1 MIYNNLFKVNKSSAS
16 KNALYY
22 LVESRKYKFS
32 FIFDK
37 KSVSILSAL
46 SIGTVI
52 ILGSNLLFYGI
63 LSLNNSKKI
72 VELSTYNS
80 QYESSVSQLTSMQD
94 SLNET
99 KKSADV
105 IYNLSEKSTKW
116 SNIIESIAA
125 QLPYDSVLTGIASI
139 SQEQLSEIE
148 EEMAS
153 DDNGFQEEDSE
164 NNMVDEDLYYDD
176 ESTEEYDDEST
187 EEYDEDGN
195 LIESNKNDLND
206 KNMVLITGKSLSM
219 VNMSLFL
226 DKLDGL
232 HIFSKVENLTSVKL
246 DDQDFY
252 EFVIYATLR

>member
-1 MIYNNLFKVNKSSAS
+1 MIYNNLFKVNKSSSS

-22 LVESRKYKFS
+22 LIESRKYKFS

-46 SIGTVI
+46 SIGMII
-52 ILGSNLLFYGI
+52 ILGFNLLFYGI
-63 LSLNNSKKI
+63 LNLNNSKKI
-72 VELSTYNS
+72 LELSTYNS
-80 QYESSVSQLTSMQD
+80 QYESSISQLTSMQD
-94 SLNET
+94 SLEET

-139 SQEQLSEIE
+139 SQEQLSAIE
-148 EEMAS
+148 DEMSS
-153 DDNGFQEEDSE
+153 DDNGFKEDSE
-164 NNMVDEDLYYDD
+164 NDTVADDSSLEDED
-176 ESTEEYDDEST
+176 S

>member
-1 MIYNNLFKVNKSSAS
+1 MIYNNLFKVNKSSSS

-46 SIGTVI
+46 SIGMII
-52 ILGSNLLFYGI
+52 ILGFNLLFYGI
-63 LSLNNSKKI
+63 LNLNNSKKI
-72 VELSTYNS
+72 LELSIYNS
-80 QYESSVSQLTSMQD
+80 QYESSISQLTSMQD
-94 SLNET
+94 SLEET

-139 SQEQLSEIE
+139 SQEQLSAIE
-148 EEMAS
+148 DEMSS
-153 DDNGFQEEDSE
+153 DDNGFKEDSE
-164 NNMVDEDLYYDD
+164 NDTVDDDSSLEDED
-176 ESTEEYDDEST
+176 S

>member
-1 MIYNNLFKVNKSSAS
+1 MIYNNLFKVNKSSSS

-46 SIGTVI
+46 SIGMII
-52 ILGSNLLFYGI
+52 ILGFNLLFYGI
-63 LSLNNSKKI
+63 LNLNNSKKI
-72 VELSTYNS
+72 LELSTYNS
-80 QYESSVSQLTSMQD
+80 QYESSISQLTSMQD
-94 SLNET
+94 SLEET

-139 SQEQLSEIE
+139 SQEQLSAIE
-148 EEMAS
+148 DEMSS
-153 DDNGFQEEDSE
+153 DDNGFKEDSE
-164 NNMVDEDLYYDD
+164 NDTVADDSSLEDED
-176 ESTEEYDDEST
+176 S

>member
-1 MIYNNLFKVNKSSAS
+1 MIYNNLFKVNKNSSS

-46 SIGTVI
+46 SIGMII
-52 ILGSNLLFYGI
+52 ILSFNLLFYGI
-63 LSLNNSKKI
+63 LNLNNSKKI
-72 VELSTYNS
+72 LELSTCNS
-80 QYESSVSQLTSMQD
+80 QYESSISQLTSMQD
-94 SLNET
+94 SLEET

-105 IYNLSEKSTKW
+105 IYNLSEKSIKW

-125 QLPYDSVLTGIASI
+125 QLPYDSVLTGITSI
-139 SQEQLSEIE
+139 SQEQLSAIE
-148 EEMAS
+148 DEMSS
-153 DDNGFQEEDSE
+153 DDNGFKEDSE
-164 NNMVDEDLYYDD
+164 NDTVADDSYLEDED
-176 ESTEEYDDEST
+176 S

>member
-1 MIYNNLFKVNKSSAS
+1 MIYNNLFKVNKSSSS

-46 SIGTVI
+46 SIGMII
-52 ILGSNLLFYGI
+52 ILGFNLLFYGI
-63 LSLNNSKKI
+63 LNINNSKKI
-72 VELSTYNS
+72 LELSTYNS
-80 QYESSVSQLTSMQD
+80 QYESSISQLTSMQD
-94 SLNET
+94 SLEET
-99 KKSADV
+99 KKSVDV

-139 SQEQLSEIE
+139 SQEQLSAIE
-148 EEMAS
+148 DEMSS
-153 DDNGFQEEDSE
+153 DDNGFKEDSE
-164 NNMVDEDLYYDD
+164 NDTVADDSSLEDED
-176 ESTEEYDDEST
+176 S

>member
-1 MIYNNLFKVNKSSAS
+1 MIYNNLFKVNKSSSS

-46 SIGTVI
+46 SIGMII
-52 ILGSNLLFYGI
+52 ILGFNLLFYGI
-63 LSLNNSKKI
+63 LNINNSKKI
-72 VELSTYNS
+72 LELSTCNS
-80 QYESSVSQLTSMQD
+80 QYESSISQLTSMQD
-94 SLNET
+94 SLEET

-116 SNIIESIAA
+116 SNIIESIAT

-139 SQEQLSEIE
+139 SQEQLSAIE
-148 EEMAS
+148 DEMSS
-153 DDNGFQEEDSE
+153 DDNGFKEDSE
-164 NNMVDEDLYYDD
+164 NDTVADDSYLEDED
-176 ESTEEYDDEST
+176 S

-252 EFVIYATLR
+252 EFIIYATLR

>member
-1 MIYNNLFKVNKSSAS
+1 MIYNNLFKVNKSSSS

-22 LVESRKYKFS
+22 LIESRKYKFS

-46 SIGTVI
+46 SIGMII
-52 ILGSNLLFYGI
+52 ILGFNLLFYGI
-63 LSLNNSKKI
+63 LNINNSKKI
-72 VELSTYNS
+72 LELSTYNS
-80 QYESSVSQLTSMQD
+80 QYESSISQLTSMQD
-94 SLNET
+94 SLDET
-99 KKSADV
+99 KKSVDV

-139 SQEQLSEIE
+139 SQEQLSAIE
-148 EEMAS
+148 DEMSS
-153 DDNGFQEEDSE
+153 DDNGFKEDSE
-164 NNMVDEDLYYDD
+164 NDTVTDDSYLEDED
-176 ESTEEYDDEST
+176 S

-252 EFVIYATLR
+252 EFVIYTTLR

>member
-1 MIYNNLFKVNKSSAS
+1 MIYNNLFKVNKSSSS

-46 SIGTVI
+46 SIGMII
-52 ILGSNLLFYGI
+52 ILGFNLLFYGI
-63 LSLNNSKKI
+63 LNLNNSKKI
-72 VELSTYNS
+72 LELSTYNS
-80 QYESSVSQLTSMQD
+80 QYESSISQLTSMQD
-94 SLNET
+94 SLEET

-139 SQEQLSEIE
+139 SQEQLSAIE
-148 EEMAS
+148 DEMSS
-153 DDNGFQEEDSE
+153 DDNGFKEDSE
-164 NNMVDEDLYYDD
+164 NDTVTDDSYLEDED
-176 ESTEEYDDEST
+176 S

>member
-1 MIYNNLFKVNKSSAS
+1 MIYNNLFKVNKSSSS

-22 LVESRKYKFS
+22 LIESRKYKFS

-46 SIGTVI
+46 SIGMII
-52 ILGSNLLFYGI
+52 ILGFNLLFYGI
-63 LSLNNSKKI
+63 LNINNSKKI
-72 VELSTYNS
+72 LELSTYNS
-80 QYESSVSQLTSMQD
+80 QYESSISQLTSMQD
-94 SLNET
+94 SLEET
-99 KKSADV
+99 KNSVDV

-139 SQEQLSEIE
+139 SQEQLSAIE
-148 EEMAS
+148 DEMSS
-153 DDNGFQEEDSE
+153 DDNGFKEDSE
-164 NNMVDEDLYYDD
+164 NDTVTDDSYLEDED
-176 ESTEEYDDEST
+176 S